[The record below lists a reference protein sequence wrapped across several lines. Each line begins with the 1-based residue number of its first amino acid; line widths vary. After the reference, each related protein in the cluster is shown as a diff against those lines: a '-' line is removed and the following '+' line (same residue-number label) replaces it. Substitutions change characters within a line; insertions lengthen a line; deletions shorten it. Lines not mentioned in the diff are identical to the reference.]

1 MSFIFELSVSA
12 NGYIFSTNIES
23 FSTTVLH
30 QLVITRTGFSALCV
44 FTILYNYQYYNYQ
57 F

>member
-12 NGYIFSTNIES
+12 NGYVFSTNIES

-30 QLVITRTGFSALCV
+30 QLVITRTGF
-44 FTILYNYQYYNYQ
+44 
-57 F
+57 

>member
-12 NGYIFSTNIES
+12 NGYVFSTNIES